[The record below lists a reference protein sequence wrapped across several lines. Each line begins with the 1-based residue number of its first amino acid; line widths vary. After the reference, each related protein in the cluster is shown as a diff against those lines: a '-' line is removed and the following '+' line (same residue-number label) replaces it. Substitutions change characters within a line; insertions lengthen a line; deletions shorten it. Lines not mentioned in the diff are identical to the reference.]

1 MTSSHLAVS
10 TISIV
15 IIMKTPIIHHSRN
28 VRMVMLREKEEVM
41 MEKGTDELTECS
53 PLWLLYVSK
62 KTPSP
67 TK

>member
-1 MTSSHLAVS
+1 
-10 TISIV
+10 
-15 IIMKTPIIHHSRN
+15 
-28 VRMVMLREKEEVM
+28 MLREKEEVM